1 MNSPEKGDT
10 EDSVQLVREPVISL
24 GTKKQGKGV
33 PIEVPTTQRR
43 LSTFSV
49 ENGNPALLTGFRD
62 GGSSRRKSST
72 SMQGQSPI
80 SPPFNGHNNDYDVV
94 GTIAGYSKPHSDRG
108 KTRPSEVD
116 LLCEEDE
123 HKDTRMAKRRK
134 SGHEEGSLQKAPIAS
149 SEHGSGSI
157 ISRMKRHS
165 TSSETKASL
174 FSSVGTLP
182 LNPSL
187 TTSSSAQISSS
198 SSAASHS
205 PSRQKPFILA
215 GPLSDKAKALG
226 LGAFPQANLVSVRLG
241 SAMEFTNPG
250 MMIQF
255 GPDRFILNV
264 DKNVT
269 KVDHTSL
276 KFVEYHADGDIKV
289 ITIATKE
296 KLVETSVLAQHY
308 DPTPHSGKSRKIILF
323 SDVDSATLLDYC
335 RKLQRKKIDVRPLS
349 SEATEK
355 ILQTTNMSITRTSA
369 RLRTS
374 IQQPQSHRKPQSDD
388 VLFLFPFKSSAKS
401 KSIAVHNEDM
411 SRLNEGEFLNDTLIE
426 FGLKHVHYNLET
438 KHSELAQNTYIFN
451 SFFYQR
457 LLAKPGKGMSSS
469 YDSIK
474 SWTNKI
480 DLFSKKFIIVPIH
493 ENVHWYLAIITNPG
507 LLLKQE
513 DDSQNTTP
521 SPPVEGSD
529 DSETKPPSSPSDS
542 ATEPPSRTATPSLH
556 DNVVK
561 GSGPLEEKVTK
572 KDSDSDPWPRKRVL
586 RSTPAIPID
595 AEEKPYILV
604 LDSLGGSHPTVFKTL
619 RSYLQHELLNRK
631 NIQKTI
637 SSKMVPGRYAKCPQQ
652 ENFCDCGLFLLH
664 YAEVFLKNP
673 GPLLDR
679 IVNKSND
686 MTKYW
691 AIGDLADKR
700 EKYREIMISLTEQYK
715 AYLFTQEEIEGIKEN
730 LNHPIGALSRIEEEH
745 HEKIHPSKDVGSSSS
760 PSSRTSNVDMDEG

>member
-1 MNSPEKGDT
+1 MASIHPFQRALGP
-10 EDSVQLVREPVISL
+10 SSL
-24 GTKKQGKGV
+24 GAKRQGKGV
-33 PIEVPTTQRR
+33 PIKVPTTQRR

-49 ENGNPALLTGFRD
+49 ESGNPALLTGFRD
-62 GGSSRRKSST
+62 GGSSRRKSSI
-72 SMQGQSPI
+72 SMQGQSPMP
-80 SPPFNGHNNDYDVV
+80 PPFNGHNDDYDVV
-94 GTIAGYSKPHSDRG
+94 GTITGYSKPHNDRG

-116 LLCEEDE
+116 LLSEEDE
-123 HKDTRMAKRRK
+123 HK
-134 SGHEEGSLQKAPIAS
+134 
-149 SEHGSGSI
+149 
-157 ISRMKRHS
+157 
-165 TSSETKASL
+165 
-174 FSSVGTLP
+174 
-182 LNPSL
+182 
-187 TTSSSAQISSS
+187 
-198 SSAASHS
+198 
-205 PSRQKPFILA
+205 

-226 LGAFPQANLVSVRLG
+226 LGVFPQANLASVRLG

-269 KVDHTSL
+269 KIDHTNL
-276 KFVEYHADGDIKV
+276 KFVEYHADGDTKV
-289 ITIATKE
+289 ITITTKE
-296 KLVETSVLAQHY
+296 KLAETSILAHHY
-308 DPTPHSGKSRKIILF
+308 DPMPHSGKSRKIILF
-323 SDVDSATLLDYC
+323 SNVDSATLLDYC

-349 SEATEK
+349 TSMHIT
-355 ILQTTNMSITRTSA
+355 QTPARLHTSA
-369 RLRTS
+369 
-374 IQQPQSHRKPQSDD
+374 QQSQPHRKLQSDD

-411 SRLNEGEFLNDTLIE
+411 YRLNEGEFLNDTLIE
-426 FGLKHVHYNLET
+426 FGLKHVHYNLEM
-438 KHSELAQNTYIFN
+438 KHPELSRNTYIFN

-513 DDSQNTTP
+513 DDSPNATP

-529 DSETKPPSSPSDS
+529 GSETKPPSSPSDS
-542 ATEPPSRTATPSLH
+542 TAEIPSRTATPSLQ
-556 DNVVK
+556 DNSVK
-561 GSGPLEEKVTK
+561 GNEPLEEKATK
-572 KDSDSDPWPRKRVL
+572 KDSDGDPQPCKRVL

-619 RSYLQHELLNRK
+619 RSYLQQELLNRK

-637 SSKMVPGRYAKCPQQ
+637 SSKDVPGRYAKCPQQ

-691 AIGDLADKR
+691 AIGDLAAKR

-715 AYLFTQEEIEGIKEN
+715 AYLFTQEEIEGIKEQ
-730 LNHPIGALSRIEEEH
+730 LNHPIGALPRTGEEQHERIH
-745 HEKIHPSKDVGSSSS
+745 SSKDVGSGAS
-760 PSSRTSNVDMDEG
+760 PSSRTGNVDMDEG